1 MGRQEKP
8 LDPGQGPVV
17 RLAYDLRRLRQEA
30 GGPTYAA
37 MVRRAGY
44 SVATLS
50 RAAAGDQLPSL
61 PVVRA
66 YATACGADP
75 EEWEERWYAVSQEL
89 AAREQADD
97 APCPYRGLARFE
109 FGDEDLFF
117 GREALS
123 ADLLALTREHRVVAL
138 LGPSGS
144 GKSSL
149 LRAGLI
155 PRLLRAGRLDEKGT
169 AVCPAAIRV
178 LTPGA
183 HPLDRHR
190 SALVPASGEGE
201 TWVVVDQFEELFT
214 LCPHP
219 AEREEFVAALLTARD
234 PDSRLRVV
242 LGIRTDFAR
251 RCHEYSGLAEV
262 MRGARLTVTRM
273 STAELREAVVGPA
286 RAHKLVVERALTARL
301 IADVAESG
309 YALPL
314 LSHALLETWK
324 LRWGR
329 TLTLD
334 SYERA
339 GGLQG
344 AIAQSAEGV
353 YARFDATRADIARRI
368 MLRLITPGTDD
379 TPDTRRSTPRAELEV
394 LSGVPGT
401 DGVLEALARAGLI
414 TLDGA
419 GASLTH
425 EALIHAWP
433 RLNDW
438 IGQNREKLHFQRW
451 LTEAADAWEA
461 IGRERGVRISPIRL
475 AQLTAHASDAE
486 RDGFTPLEADFLAA
500 GLATHR
506 RTLRN
511 RRATRAVG
519 SLLVATTLL
528 TAAVARRQRR
538 LLCGQGARPP
548 GLVLPQRSNP

>member
-1 MGRQEKP
+1 MA
-8 LDPGQGPVV
+8 
-17 RLAYDLRRLRQEA
+17 RLAFGLRELRREA
-30 GGPTYAA
+30 GGPTYATLA
-37 MVRRAGY
+37 RRGGCSA
-44 SVATLS
+44 ATLS
-50 RAAAGDQLPSL
+50 RAASGDRLPSL
-61 PVVRA
+61 PAVRA

-75 EEWEERWYAVSQEL
+75 ELWEQRWRAAAQEL
-89 AAREQADD
+89 AALEQTEDS
-97 APCPYRGLARFE
+97 PSPYRGLARYE
-109 FGDEDLFF
+109 PGDEELFF
-117 GREALS
+117 GRDALG
-123 ADLLALTREHRVVAL
+123 AELLALTRERRVVAL

-155 PRLLRAGRLDEKGT
+155 PRLRRMVQSGEDT
-169 AVCPAAIRV
+169 AACPAAIRV

-183 HPLDRHR
+183 HPLDRYR
-190 SALVPASGEGE
+190 SALALAPGDGE

-219 AEREEFVAALLTARD
+219 AERKEFVAALLTAQD

-242 LGIRTDFAR
+242 LGIRTDFAK
-251 RCHEYSGLAEV
+251 RCEEYSGLTEV
-262 MRGARLTVTRM
+262 MCGASLTVTRM
-273 STAELREAVVGPA
+273 STAELRQAVVGPA

-309 YALPL
+309 FALPL

-324 LRWGR
+324 RRYGR

-353 YARFDATRADIARRI
+353 YARFDATRAGIARRI

-379 TPDTRRSTPRAELEV
+379 TPDTRRSATLAELEA
-394 LSGVPGT
+394 LSGGPGA
-401 DGVLEALARAGLI
+401 DGVLDALARAGLI

-419 GASLTH
+419 GVGLVH
-425 EALIHAWP
+425 EALINTWP

-438 IGQNREKLHFQRW
+438 IGQSREKLRFQRW
-451 LTEAADAWEA
+451 LTEAAGAWEA
-461 IGRERGVRISPIRL
+461 IGRERDVRISPIRL
-475 AQLTAHASDAE
+475 AQFAAHVSDAE
-486 RDGFTPLEADFLAA
+486 RDDITPLEADFLAA
-500 GLATHR
+500 GMATHR

-511 RRATRAVG
+511 RRAAQALG

-528 TAAVARRQRR
+528 TATLARRQRR
-538 LLCGQGARPP
+538 PLHGH
-548 GLVLPQRSNP
+548 QRQPRH

>member
-8 LDPGQGPVV
+8 LDPGQGPVT
-17 RLAYDLRRLRQEA
+17 RLAHDLRRLRREA

-37 MVRRAGY
+37 MARRAGY

-50 RAAAGDQLPSL
+50 RAAAGEQLPSL

-89 AAREQADD
+89 AAREPAD
-97 APCPYRGLARFE
+97 APGPYRGLARFE
-109 FGDEDLFF
+109 PGDKDLFF

-123 ADLLALTREHRVVAL
+123 DDLLALTREHRVVAL

-155 PRLLRAGRLDEKGT
+155 PRLQQ
-169 AVCPAAIRV
+169 AVRSGEEGPAAIRV

-190 SALVPASGEGE
+190 SALVPASAGGE

-219 AEREEFVAALLTARD
+219 AEREEFVAALLAARD
-234 PDSRLRVV
+234 PGSRVRVV

-251 RCHEYSGLAEV
+251 RCHEYSGLAKV
-262 MRGARLTVTRM
+262 IRGASLTMTRM
-273 STAELREAVVGPA
+273 STTELREVVVGPA
-286 RAHKLVVERALTARL
+286 RAHNLVVERALTARL

-309 YALPL
+309 SALPL

-324 LRWGR
+324 RRSGR

-368 MLRLITPGTDD
+368 LLRLITPGTDD
-379 TPDTRRSTPRAELEV
+379 MPDTRRSTTRAELEA
-394 LSGVPGT
+394 LSGRPGAA
-401 DGVLEALARAGLI
+401 GLLEALGRAGLI
-414 TLDGA
+414 TLDGV
-419 GASLTH
+419 GVSLTH
-425 EALIHAWP
+425 EALINAWP

-438 IGQNREKLHFQRW
+438 IEQSREKLHFQRW
-451 LTEAADAWEA
+451 LTEAAGAWEA

-475 AQLTAHASDAE
+475 AQLAAHAPDGE
-486 RDGFTPLEADFLAA
+486 RDDITPLEADFLAA
-500 GLATHR
+500 GMATHR

-511 RRATRAVG
+511 RRVTRAMG

-528 TAAVARRQRR
+528 TAAIARRQRR
-538 LLCGQGARPP
+538 LLRGHGSVGHVGRKD
-548 GLVLPQRSNP
+548 G

>member
-1 MGRQEKP
+1 
-8 LDPGQGPVV
+8 VA
-17 RLAYDLRRLRQEA
+17 RLAFGLRELRRAA
-30 GGPTYAA
+30 GGPTYATLA
-37 MVRRAGY
+37 RQGGY
-44 SVATLS
+44 SAATLS
-50 RAAAGDQLPSL
+50 RAASGERFPSL

-66 YATACGADP
+66 YTTACGADP
-75 EEWEERWYAVSQEL
+75 EPWEQRWRAAAQEL
-89 AAREQADD
+89 AALERTQD
-97 APCPYRGLARFE
+97 APSPYRGLARYE
-109 FGDEDLFF
+109 PGDEDLFF
-117 GREALS
+117 GRDILGAE
-123 ADLLALTREHRVVAL
+123 LLALAREHRVVAL

-155 PRLLRAGRLDEKGT
+155 PRLQRAVRSGEED
-169 AVCPAAIRV
+169 AAACPAAIRV

-190 SALVPASGEGE
+190 SALVPATGDRE
-201 TWVVVDQFEELFT
+201 TWVVVDQLEELFT

-219 AEREEFVAALLTARD
+219 AEREEFIEALLAAWD

-251 RCHEYSGLAEV
+251 RCHEYPGLAEV
-262 MRGARLTVTRM
+262 MRDASLTVTRM

-301 IADVAESG
+301 IADVAENG
-309 YALPL
+309 FALPL

-324 LRWGR
+324 RRRGR

-353 YARFDATRADIARRI
+353 YARFDATRAGTARRI
-368 MLRLITPGTDD
+368 MLRLIAPGTDD
-379 TPDTRRSTPRAELEV
+379 TPDTRRSAPRAELEA

-419 GASLTH
+419 GAGLTH
-425 EALIHAWP
+425 EALINAWP
-433 RLNDW
+433 RLNNW
-438 IGQNREKLHFQRW
+438 IEQNREKLRFQRW

-475 AQLTAHASDAE
+475 AQLAAHASDAE
-486 RDGFTPLEADFLAA
+486 KDDITPLEADFLAA
-500 GLATHR
+500 GMATHR

-511 RRATRAVG
+511 RRATRAMG

-528 TAAVARRQRR
+528 TAAMARRQRR
-538 LLCGQGARPP
+538 LLRGH
-548 GLVLPQRSNP
+548 QRQPYH